1 MRPFPA
7 KNAAEEEKIYNY
19 RHSRAR
25 RVKEN
30 AFGILTARWRIFQ
43 MPIRRTVANVERY
56 KLACLVLHN
65 YLRLTDNAHY
75 SPVGFID
82 LEDKEGNICPGE
94 WRLMRCNQSENLQRL
109 QPVRGSCIRQDVFQ
123 IRNKCSLA
131 AKLRSKNIA
140 LCSTSVTF

>member
-1 MRPFPA
+1 
-7 KNAAEEEKIYNY
+7 
-19 RHSRAR
+19 
-25 RVKEN
+25 
-30 AFGILTARWRIFQ
+30 